1 MSENLDSTD
10 FRILDC
16 LQQDASL
23 TNVELAG
30 KVSLSPSPTLSRVKN
45 WKPTA

>member
-10 FRILDC
+10 FRILDS

-23 TNVELAG
+23 TNVELHRHCRG
-30 KVSLSPSPTLSRVKN
+30 
-45 WKPTA
+45 